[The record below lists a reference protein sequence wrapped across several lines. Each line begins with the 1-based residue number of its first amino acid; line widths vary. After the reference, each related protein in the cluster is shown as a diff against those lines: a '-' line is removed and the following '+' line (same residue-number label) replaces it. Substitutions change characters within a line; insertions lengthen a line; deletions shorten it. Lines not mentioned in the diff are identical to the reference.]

1 MATLLM
7 GFENSNG
14 TMTDKRTGEVIQWD
28 NMIIHVMS
36 NDRAETNGWFCDHI
50 KCKSKN
56 AVVLGA
62 ESLEALLY
70 VDPAA
75 ENPVFSPMVLFI
87 FTLAGLGLATGILY
101 KMFGLIKSHR
111 RG

>member
-1 MATLLM
+1 MCELITAIFST
-7 GFENSNG
+7 F
-14 TMTDKRTGEVIQWD
+14 TTVIQGLAAGLKTAF
-28 NMIIHVMS
+28 S
-36 NDRAETNGWFCDHI
+36 Q
-50 KCKSKN
+50 
-56 AVVLGA
+56 
-62 ESLEALLY
+62 LLY

-75 ENPVFSPMVLFI
+75 ESPVFSPMVLFI

>member
-1 MATLLM
+1 MSELITAIFST
-7 GFENSNG
+7 F
-14 TMTDKRTGEVIQWD
+14 TVVIQGLATGLKTAF
-28 NMIIHVMS
+28 S
-36 NDRAETNGWFCDHI
+36 Q
-50 KCKSKN
+50 
-56 AVVLGA
+56 
-62 ESLEALLY
+62 LLY

-75 ENPVFSPMVLFI
+75 EHPVFSPMVLFI

>member
-1 MATLLM
+1 MSELITAIFST
-7 GFENSNG
+7 F
-14 TMTDKRTGEVIQWD
+14 TVVIQGLATGLKTAF
-28 NMIIHVMS
+28 S
-36 NDRAETNGWFCDHI
+36 Q
-50 KCKSKN
+50 
-56 AVVLGA
+56 
-62 ESLEALLY
+62 LLY
-70 VDPAA
+70 VAPAA

>member
-1 MATLLM
+1 MSELVQAIFAT
-7 GFENSNG
+7 F
-14 TMTDKRTGEVIQWD
+14 TIVIQGLAGGLKTAF
-28 NMIIHVMS
+28 S
-36 NDRAETNGWFCDHI
+36 Q
-50 KCKSKN
+50 
-56 AVVLGA
+56 
-62 ESLEALLY
+62 LLY

-75 ENPVFSPMVLFI
+75 ESPVFSPMVLFI

>member
-1 MATLLM
+1 MSELITAIFST
-7 GFENSNG
+7 F
-14 TMTDKRTGEVIQWD
+14 TTVIQGLATGLKTAF
-28 NMIIHVMS
+28 S
-36 NDRAETNGWFCDHI
+36 Q
-50 KCKSKN
+50 
-56 AVVLGA
+56 
-62 ESLEALLY
+62 LLY
-70 VDPAA
+70 VDPTA

>member
-1 MATLLM
+1 MSELITAIFST
-7 GFENSNG
+7 F
-14 TMTDKRTGEVIQWD
+14 TTVIQGLATGLKTAF
-28 NMIIHVMS
+28 S
-36 NDRAETNGWFCDHI
+36 Q
-50 KCKSKN
+50 
-56 AVVLGA
+56 
-62 ESLEALLY
+62 LLY
-70 VDPAA
+70 VDPVA

>member
-1 MATLLM
+1 MSELITAIFTT
-7 GFENSNG
+7 FTS
-14 TMTDKRTGEVIQWD
+14 VIQGL
-28 NMIIHVMS
+28 S
-36 NDRAETNGWFCDHI
+36 SGLKTAF
-50 KCKSKN
+50 SQ
-56 AVVLGA
+56 
-62 ESLEALLY
+62 LLY

-87 FTLAGLGLATGILY
+87 FTLAGFGLATGILY

>member
-1 MATLLM
+1 MTELVQAIFAT
-7 GFENSNG
+7 FV
-14 TMTDKRTGEVIQWD
+14 TVIQGL
-28 NMIIHVMS
+28 
-36 NDRAETNGWFCDHI
+36 AGGL
-50 KCKSKN
+50 KS
-56 AVVLGA
+56 AF
-62 ESLEALLY
+62 SQLLY

-87 FTLAGLGLATGILY
+87 FTLAGVGLATGILY